1 MFKCKNVGP
10 VKSTVQ
16 VEKSNL
22 KLCWSSQAQ
31 LPSCIVLFLMVW
43 SKVFSWADHCT
54 PTFKQAW
61 YLSTETATI
70 NAEHVA
76 IRAHNVSAHLWP
88 DTAWHAYVPQQGQ
101 RSPWQHWGRVH
112 QTARRGRCSSAL
124 QTETAKQAL
133 RNVRMHVVREAEEKM
148 VNKWKQQR
156 WCAQSLLLAQIC
168 PDSTCKQSREPVRP
182 KDSPVYW

>member
-1 MFKCKNVGP
+1 MTYMCK
-10 VKSTVQ
+10 KLSTGEPEKEQ

-54 PTFKQAW
+54 RAFKQAW

-76 IRAHNVSAHLWP
+76 IRAHNISAHLWP

-124 QTETAKQAL
+124 QTRNSKAGTEERKRCLLLEKQ
-133 RNVRMHVVREAEEKM
+133 
-148 VNKWKQQR
+148 NKW
-156 WCAQSLLLAQIC
+156 W
-168 PDSTCKQSREPVRP
+168 
-182 KDSPVYW
+182 